1 MLLLY
6 HHVPQFIF
14 IFVGYTQF
22 FCGVYTVF
30 LWGIILLN
38 LDNTDFITAQKN
50 KRLKYK
56 SAQKVMDL
64 LGSCHC
70 VIQQHSESQRLF
82 QRLID

>member
-1 MLLLY
+1 MDKHKEKLLDGNFFMLLLY

-22 FCGVYTVF
+22 LWGIHSFLWGIHSF

-38 LDNTDFITAQKN
+38 LDITDFITAQKN

-56 SAQKVMDL
+56 
-64 LGSCHC
+64 
-70 VIQQHSESQRLF
+70 R
-82 QRLID
+82 